1 MFAILWMVSNLH
13 ASNIWSE
20 YKFSSETALNRFD
33 GQDFVV
39 VLLLV
44 LVCFDDDIIFCI
56 PMFLNILIVFTLN
69 SAFFFLH
76 CFLLTFFKLI
86 ISKKLAIIHGIIL
99 DFLYGWFSGTPLYI
113 YTIGVTGSISFL
125 FHWMTPWVF
134 CMVHYSHLIFRRLS
148 AKKQLNASYL
158 QYSFYRSYL
167 VENNQVL
174 CWIICSS

>member
-1 MFAILWMVSNLH
+1 MLAILWMVSNLH

-44 LVCFDDDIIFCI
+44 LVCFDVDIIFCI

-113 YTIGVTGSISFL
+113 YHCCDWFNL
-125 FHWMTPWVF
+125 FFVSLNDSMSLLYCALQPP
-134 CMVHYSHLIFRRLS
+134 IFRRLS
-148 AKKQLNASYL
+148 AKKQLNVSYL
-158 QYSFYRSYL
+158 QYSFF
-167 VENNQVL
+167 VL
-174 CWIICSS
+174 T

>member
-39 VLLLV
+39 VLLLD

-56 PMFLNILIVFTLN
+56 PMFLNILPCIYTKLCL
-69 SAFFFLH
+69 FFSPLF
-76 CFLLTFFKLI
+76 FIDIFFKLI
-86 ISKKLAIIHGIIL
+86 ISIKLATIHWIIL

-134 CMVHYSHLIFRRLS
+134 CMVHYSHLMFRRLS
-148 AKKQLNASYL
+148 AKKQLNVSYL
-158 QYSFYRSYL
+158 QYSFF
-167 VENNQVL
+167 VL
-174 CWIICSS
+174 T

>member
-1 MFAILWMVSNLH
+1 MLIL
-13 ASNIWSE
+13 
-20 YKFSSETALNRFD
+20 SSAFL
-33 GQDFVV
+33 
-39 VLLLV
+39 
-44 LVCFDDDIIFCI
+44 CFWTFC
-56 PMFLNILIVFTLN
+56 LVFTLN

-86 ISKKLAIIHGIIL
+86 ISIKLATIHWIIL

-134 CMVHYSHLIFRRLS
+134 CMVHYNHLIFRRLS
-148 AKKQLNASYL
+148 AKKTAKCII
-158 QYSFYRSYL
+158 FTVFFFRSYL

>member
-1 MFAILWMVSNLH
+1 MSNLH

-113 YTIGVTGSISFL
+113 CHCSDWFNLFFVSLNDSTSILYCVSQAPIQK
-125 FHWMTPWVF
+125 TF
-134 CMVHYSHLIFRRLS
+134 C
-148 AKKQLNASYL
+148 
-158 QYSFYRSYL
+158 
-167 VENNQVL
+167 
-174 CWIICSS
+174 

>member
-13 ASNIWSE
+13 ASNFWSE

-86 ISKKLAIIHGIIL
+86 ISKKLAIIHWIIL

-113 YTIGVTGSISFL
+113 YHCCDWFNL
-125 FHWMTPWVF
+125 FFVSLNDSMSLLYGALQPPNIQTA
-134 CMVHYSHLIFRRLS
+134 FR
-148 AKKQLNASYL
+148 
-158 QYSFYRSYL
+158 
-167 VENNQVL
+167 
-174 CWIICSS
+174 

>member
-56 PMFLNILIVFTLN
+56 PMFLNILPCIYTKLCQ
-69 SAFFFLH
+69 FFSPLF
-76 CFLLTFFKLI
+76 FIDIFFKLI
-86 ISKKLAIIHGIIL
+86 ISIKLAITHWIFL

-113 YTIGVTGSISFL
+113 YHCCDWFNL
-125 FHWMTPWVF
+125 FFVSLNDSMSLLYCALQPP
-134 CMVHYSHLIFRRLS
+134 IFRRLS
-148 AKKQLNASYL
+148 AKKQLNVSYL
-158 QYSFYRSYL
+158 QYSFF
-167 VENNQVL
+167 VL
-174 CWIICSS
+174 T

>member
-44 LVCFDDDIIFCI
+44 LVCFDDDIKFCI
-56 PMFLNILIVFTLN
+56 PMFLNILPCIYTKLCL
-69 SAFFFLH
+69 FFLH

-86 ISKKLAIIHGIIL
+86 ISKKTCHHSLNHSWLLVWMVFWYTFIYINHCCDWFNL
-99 DFLYGWFSGTPLYI
+99 FFVSWNDSMSLLYCALQPPNIQTA
-113 YTIGVTGSISFL
+113 
-125 FHWMTPWVF
+125 
-134 CMVHYSHLIFRRLS
+134 FR
-148 AKKQLNASYL
+148 
-158 QYSFYRSYL
+158 
-167 VENNQVL
+167 
-174 CWIICSS
+174 

>member
-99 DFLYGWFSGTPLYI
+99 DFLYGWFSGTHLYI
-113 YTIGVTGSISFL
+113 YHWCDWFNL
-125 FHWMTPWVF
+125 FFVSLNDSMSLLYCALQPPNIQTA
-134 CMVHYSHLIFRRLS
+134 FR
-148 AKKQLNASYL
+148 
-158 QYSFYRSYL
+158 
-167 VENNQVL
+167 
-174 CWIICSS
+174 

>member
-1 MFAILWMVSNLH
+1 MMIL
-13 ASNIWSE
+13 
-20 YKFSSETALNRFD
+20 SSAFL
-33 GQDFVV
+33 
-39 VLLLV
+39 
-44 LVCFDDDIIFCI
+44 CFWTFC
-56 PMFLNILIVFTLN
+56 LVFTLN

-86 ISKKLAIIHGIIL
+86 ISKKTCHHSLNHSWLLVWMVFWYTYI
-99 DFLYGWFSGTPLYI
+99 YI

-134 CMVHYSHLIFRRLS
+134 CIVHYSHLIFRRLS
-148 AKKQLNASYL
+148 AKKQLNVSYL

>member
-1 MFAILWMVSNLH
+1 MVSNLH
-13 ASNIWSE
+13 ASNFWSE
-20 YKFSSETALNRFD
+20 YKFYSETALNRFD

-56 PMFLNILIVFTLN
+56 PMFLNILPCIYTKLCH
-69 SAFFFLH
+69 FFLH

-86 ISKKLAIIHGIIL
+86 ISKKLAIIHWIIL

-113 YTIGVTGSISFL
+113 YTTVVTGSISFL

-134 CMVHYSHLIFRRLS
+134 CIVHYSHLIFRRLS
-148 AKKQLNASYL
+148 AKKQLNVSYL
-158 QYSFYRSYL
+158 QYSFF
-167 VENNQVL
+167 VL
-174 CWIICSS
+174 T

>member
-56 PMFLNILIVFTLN
+56 PMFLNILPCIYTKLCL
-69 SAFFFLH
+69 FFLH

-86 ISKKLAIIHGIIL
+86 ISKKTCSHSLNHSWLLVWMVFWYTFI
-99 DFLYGWFSGTPLYI
+99 YI
-113 YTIGVTGSISFL
+113 YHWCDWFNLL
-125 FHWMTPWVF
+125 FVSLNDSMSLLYCALQPPNIQTA
-134 CMVHYSHLIFRRLS
+134 FR
-148 AKKQLNASYL
+148 
-158 QYSFYRSYL
+158 
-167 VENNQVL
+167 
-174 CWIICSS
+174 

>member
-113 YTIGVTGSISFL
+113 YHCCDWFNL
-125 FHWMTPWVF
+125 FFVSLNDSMSLLYCALQPPNIQTA
-134 CMVHYSHLIFRRLS
+134 FR
-148 AKKQLNASYL
+148 
-158 QYSFYRSYL
+158 
-167 VENNQVL
+167 
-174 CWIICSS
+174 